1 MKVERGKDDIWW
13 CRSCPTKFKV
23 EYELEGQ
30 GVVVT
35 VWQCLGRNEEIARTN
50 WRALVRRERNTE
62 FASES
67 REFPLFR
74 CD

>member
-1 MKVERGKDDIWW
+1 MNVEREKDDTWW
-13 CRSCPTKFKV
+13 CRSCQTKFRV
-23 EYELEGQ
+23 EYERDGQ
-30 GVVVT
+30 EVVVT
-35 VWQCLGRNEEIARTN
+35 VWQCLGRNEDTARTN
-50 WRALVRRERNTE
+50 WRALVRRVGNTE